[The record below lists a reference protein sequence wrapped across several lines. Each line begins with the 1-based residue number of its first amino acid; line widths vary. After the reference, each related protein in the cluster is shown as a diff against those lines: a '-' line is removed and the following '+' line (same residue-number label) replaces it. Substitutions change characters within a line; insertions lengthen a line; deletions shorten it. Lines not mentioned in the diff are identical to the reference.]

1 MTKQVKPQD
10 LKTLTR
16 YLLLLLPFLLL
27 LLFLPS
33 RVIERSATPASLRD
47 EVSRV
52 ETQVAALRKQA
63 AELPTL
69 QSRLAQLEAEFRAV
83 HWPPDPRTRGVGWL
97 EEALRSRGWNLKHLE
112 VADAEP
118 FPGGVEAVGIQ
129 LRAEVPS
136 YRELVGGLEG
146 LLASRLAILS
156 LRVEKSDRGLVV
168 DLRLKAPVVRVESPS
183 AR

>member
-27 LLFLPS
+27 LFLPS
-33 RVIERSATPASLRD
+33 RVIERSATLASLRD

-83 HWPPDPRTRGVGWL
+83 NWPPDPRTRGVGWL
-97 EEALRSRGWNLKHLE
+97 EEALRSRGWNLKRLE